1 MIDDT
6 LQPGVQPGFIDRA
19 SDAVTETSRAG
30 AQVASVLRA
39 GVDHLS
45 GVVNDARRP
54 GQPLDVV
61 SKVARDAPLSALF
74 VAFLLG
80 VAFARRR

>member
-1 MIDDT
+1 MIDET

-19 SDAVTETSRAG
+19 GDAVTDTSRAG

-39 GVDHLS
+39 GVDHLTD
-45 GVVNDARRP
+45 VVKDARRP

-61 SKVARDAPLSALF
+61 SRVTRDAPLSALF

-80 VAFARRR
+80 AAFARRR